1 MVDGQAGK
9 GDKYRPVNFKKW
21 DEGWESAFGKK
32 KNPNKNLMQRNG
44 VYDMTNIPPKEKGK
58 NNGKEEDVRR
68 GTERSDG

>member
-21 DEGWESAFGKK
+21 DEGWEAAFGKPK
-32 KNPNKNLMQRNG
+32 K
-44 VYDMTNIPPKEKGK
+44 KGK
-58 NNGKEEDVRR
+58 KNGKEEDVRR